1 MGLVGQSPGQPKDLA
16 NDVNF
21 WKIATPRLPSPA
33 IKCMF
38 SHTY

>member
-1 MGLVGQSPGQPKDLA
+1 MGLVGQYPGKPKDLA
-16 NDVNF
+16 RDVNF
-21 WKIATPRLPSPA
+21 WKIAMPCLPSPT

>member
-1 MGLVGQSPGQPKDLA
+1 MGLVGQSPRQPKDLA

-21 WKIATPRLPSPA
+21 WKIAMPHLPSPA